1 MNWLVR
7 QKQTRSSSCDCTSN
21 CSCKSPMKF
30 RGADHTNS
38 DCWKGYKKEG
48 TKPSPSGTGKTVN
61 NCVKI

>member
-7 QKQTRSSSCDCTSN
+7 QKQTRSSSCNCTSN

-30 RGADHTNS
+30 KGADHTNS
-38 DCWKGYKKEG
+38 DCWDGWKKEG

-61 NCVKI
+61 NCVKE